1 MLGFL
6 VAALAGFLTPQ
17 LEGPVAGPIAK
28 FLEGYFPIEPSEKRL
43 IAFMAAL
50 IAAAICANLLDSGTT
65 FGVIVGAVVG
75 YFGLRVYN
83 LLKRIIQA
91 RTDADSR

>member
-17 LEGPVAGPIAK
+17 LEGPVAGPIVK
-28 FLEGYFPIEPSEKRL
+28 FLEGYFAIEPSEKRL

-50 IAAAICANLLDSGTT
+50 IAAAVCASLLGSGTT
-65 FGVIVGAVVG
+65 FGVIAGAMLG
-75 YFGLRVYN
+75 YFGARIFT
-83 LLKRIIQA
+83 LLKKIIDA
-91 RTDADSR
+91 RSDAD